1 MASLYFKY
9 AAMNSGKTT
18 QLLQA
23 RYNYLERGMQALAI
37 TARLDDRYGVGRI
50 TARIGLDLEVDTF
63 DATTDLY
70 EYVTAAQKAQPVAVL
85 LIDEAH
91 FLTPEQVL
99 QLCRVVDG
107 LDIPVMAYGLR
118 TDFQGKFFPGS
129 DALMRYADNLEEIKT
144 ICHCGKKATMNA
156 RMTPQGEVVR
166 EGAQIAIG
174 GNDMYIALCR
184 KHFHAGE
191 ARPETLR
198 DMQKAAA

>member
-23 RYNYLERGMQALAI
+23 RYNYLERGMRALAI
-37 TARLDDRYGVGRI
+37 TSGLDDRYGSGRI

-63 DATTDLY
+63 DSQTNLLD
-70 EYVTAAQKAQPVAVL
+70 YVLGFHNQQPVDVL
-85 LIDEAH
+85 LIDESH
-91 FLTPEQVL
+91 FLSPEQVL
-99 QLCRVVDG
+99 QLCRVVDE
-107 LDIPVMAYGLR
+107 LDIPVLAYGLR

-156 RMTPQGEVVR
+156 RVTPQGEVVR

-184 KHFHAGE
+184 KHYALGE
-191 ARPETLR
+191 TESLSKSKK
-198 DMQKAAA
+198 KAA

>member
-37 TARLDDRYGVGRI
+37 TARLDDRYGVGKI

-63 DATTDLY
+63 TAETDLFD
-70 EYVTAAQKAQPVAVL
+70 YVAAAGKAQPVAVL

-91 FLTPEQVL
+91 FLSPEQVL
-99 QLCRVVDG
+99 QLCRVVDE
-107 LDIPVMAYGLR
+107 LDIPVLAYGLR
-118 TDFQGKFFPGS
+118 TDFQGRFFPGS

-144 ICHCGKKATMNA
+144 ICHCGRKATMNA
-156 RMTPQGEVVR
+156 RITPQGEIVR
-166 EGAQIAIG
+166 DGAQIAIG

-184 KHFHAGE
+184 RHFHDGQSQPQNLQE
-191 ARPETLR
+191 N
-198 DMQKAAA
+198 KKVAA